1 MDKIMERLLWTPDDI
16 SAERIIPY
24 CPEEIRR
31 MVRRGEIPAI
41 RRPGRRVV
49 IHRDDLLAYAERFR
63 SVHTEAVAGPR
74 AFKKGEDVCRESKQK
89 VSTSGKTRRTG
100 GRPTQ
105 TDAGKELGA
114 LLGFR

>member
-1 MDKIMERLLWTPDDI
+1 MERLLWTPDDI
-16 SAERIIPY
+16 SQERIIPY

-41 RRPGRRVV
+41 KRRGKRVV

-63 SVHTEAVAGPR
+63 SVHTETVAGPH
-74 AFKKGEDVCRESKQK
+74 ALKKGDDVCRASKQK
-89 VSTSGKTRRTG
+89 VSTNGKTRPTG
-100 GRPTQ
+100 GLPTP